1 MIFSGK
7 DFSFELGKKT
17 YVMGI
22 LNVTKDSFADGGKY
36 NTPDKAK
43 VHTKEMLLQGADII
57 DIGAHSTR
65 PGHTVLSPQEE
76 LEIIKQYLPLLAKEL
91 NIIKRYLPYLTN
103 EFDCVFS
110 VDTFYPQVAEYAL
123 NNGASIINDV
133 SGTFNADMAELVLKY
148 DCGWI
153 ITHTGN
159 GNAETVPDY
168 KTSVTEDII
177 SFFDEVLE
185 KSTQLQIPHNR
196 IMLDVGIGFGKNYEQ
211 NIEVIKNIN
220 KIRRNN
226 VALLTALSLKRVVGT
241 ATNAE
246 KDDRL
251 YGTISANALAIVGG
265 TDFIRVHNVKENV
278 LGAKM
283 ADAVVR
289 G

>member
-22 LNVTKDSFADGGKY
+22 LNVTKDSFSDGGKY
-36 NTPDKAK
+36 NTPYKAK
-43 VHTKEMLLQGADII
+43 EHTKEMLLQGADII
-57 DIGAHSTR
+57 DIGAQSTR
-65 PGHTVLSPQEE
+65 PGSTLMSAQEE
-76 LEIIKQYLPLLAKEL
+76 LNIIKQYLP
-91 NIIKRYLPYLTN
+91 YLSN
-103 EFDCVFS
+103 EFGCVFS

-133 SGTFNADMAELVLKY
+133 SGKFNQDMAELVLKY

-159 GNAETVPDY
+159 GDAVTVPDY

-177 SFFDEVLE
+177 AFFDEIL
-185 KSTQLQIPHNR
+185 KKCTQLQIPYNR
-196 IMLDVGIGFGKNYEQ
+196 IMLDIGIGFGKDYEQ
-211 NIEVIKNIN
+211 NIEAIKNIS
-220 KIRRNN
+220 KFKRDD
-226 VALLTALSLKRVVGT
+226 VALLTALSLKRVVGI
-241 ATNAE
+241 ATDSE
-246 KDDRL
+246 KEDRL
-251 YGTISANALAIVGG
+251 YGTISANTLAIAGG

-283 ADAVVR
+283 VDAVVR

>member
-1 MIFSGK
+1 MIFAGNK
-7 DFSFELGKKT
+7 FSFELGKKT
-17 YVMGI
+17 YVIGI

-36 NTPDKAK
+36 NTPEKAK
-43 VHTKEMLLQGADII
+43 QHTEEMLLQGADVI
-57 DIGAHSTR
+57 DIGAQSTR
-65 PGHTVLSPQEE
+65 PGSTLMSPQDE
-76 LEIIKQYLPLLAKEL
+76 LNIIKQYLPYLA
-91 NIIKRYLPYLTN
+91 N

-133 SGTFNADMAELVLKY
+133 SGKFNEDMAELVLKY

-159 GNAETVPDY
+159 GDAKTVPEY
-168 KTSVTEDII
+168 KTSVTEDVIA
-177 SFFDEVLE
+177 FFDKTLE
-185 KSTQLQIPHNR
+185 RCSQLQIPHNR

-211 NIEVIKNIN
+211 NIEVIKNISRIKRN
-220 KIRRNN
+220 K

-241 ATNAE
+241 ATNTE
-246 KDDRL
+246 KDNRI
-251 YGTISANALAIVGG
+251 YGTISANTLAIAGG

>member
-22 LNVTKDSFADGGKY
+22 LNVTKDSFSDGGKY
-36 NTPDKAK
+36 NTPNKAK
-43 VHTKEMLLQGADII
+43 EHTKEMLLQGADII
-57 DIGAHSTR
+57 DIGAQSTR
-65 PGHTVLSPQEE
+65 PGSTLKTAEEE
-76 LEIIKQYLPLLAKEL
+76 LNIIKQYLPYLA
-91 NIIKRYLPYLTN
+91 N

-133 SGTFNADMAELVLKY
+133 SGKFNEDMAELVLKY

-159 GNAETVPDY
+159 GDAVTVPDY

-177 SFFDEVLE
+177 AFFDETLE
-185 KSTQLQIPHNR
+185 KCTQLQIPYNR
-196 IMLDVGIGFGKNYEQ
+196 IMLDIGIGFGKDYEQ
-211 NIEVIKNIN
+211 NIEAIKNIS
-220 KIRRNN
+220 KFKRDD
-226 VALLTALSLKRVVGT
+226 VALLTALSLKRVVGI
-241 ATNAE
+241 ATDSE
-246 KDDRL
+246 KEDRL
-251 YGTISANALAIVGG
+251 YGTISSNTLAIAGG
-265 TDFIRVHNVKENV
+265 TDFIRVHNVKESV
-278 LGAKM
+278 LAAKM

>member
-7 DFSFELGKKT
+7 DFIFELGKKT

-36 NTPDKAK
+36 NTPEKAK
-43 VHTKEMLLQGADII
+43 KHVEEMLLQGADII
-57 DIGAHSTR
+57 DIGAQSTR
-65 PGHTVLSPQEE
+65 PGSTLMSAEEE
-76 LEIIKQYLPLLAKEL
+76 LYIIKQYLPFLA
-91 NIIKRYLPYLTN
+91 N

-133 SGTFNADMAELVLKY
+133 SGIFNEDMARLVIKY
-148 DCGWI
+148 NCGWI
-153 ITHTGN
+153 ITHTGGCN
-159 GNAETVPDY
+159 SETVPEY
-168 KTSVTEDII
+168 KISVTDDVIVFFNDVLNKCERMNI
-177 SFFDEVLE
+177 SY
-185 KSTQLQIPHNR
+185 NN
-196 IMLDVGIGFGKNYEQ
+196 IMLDVGIGFGKTYEQ
-211 NIEVIKNIN
+211 NIEVIKNLASI
-220 KIRRNN
+220 KHQK

-241 ATNAE
+241 ATNTE

-251 YGTISANALAIVGG
+251 YGTISANTLAIAGG
-265 TDFIRVHNVKENV
+265 TDFIRVHNVKESV
-278 LGAKM
+278 FGAKM

>member
-36 NTPDKAK
+36 NTPGKAK
-43 VHTKEMLLQGADII
+43 EHTKEMLLQGADII
-57 DIGAHSTR
+57 DIGAQSTR
-65 PGHTVLSPQEE
+65 PGSTLMSAEE
-76 LEIIKQYLPLLAKEL
+76 EL
-91 NIIKRYLPYLTN
+91 NIIKRYLPYLAN

-133 SGTFNADMAELVLKY
+133 SGKFNKDMAELVLKY
-148 DCGWI
+148 NCGWI

-159 GNAETVPDY
+159 GDAETVPDY

-196 IMLDVGIGFGKNYEQ
+196 IMLDVGIGFGKSYEQ
-211 NIEVIKNIN
+211 NIEVIKNTN
-220 KIRRNN
+220 KIKRNN

-241 ATNAE
+241 ATNTE

-251 YGTISANALAIVGG
+251 YGTISANALAIAGG

-283 ADAVVR
+283 VDAVVR

>member
-1 MIFSGK
+1 MIFAGK

-36 NTPDKAK
+36 NTPEKAK
-43 VHTKEMLLQGADII
+43 QHTEEMLLQGADII
-57 DIGAHSTR
+57 DIGAQSTR
-65 PGHTVLSPQEE
+65 PGSTLMSPQDE
-76 LEIIKQYLPLLAKEL
+76 LNIIKQYLPYLA
-91 NIIKRYLPYLTN
+91 N

-133 SGTFNADMAELVLKY
+133 SGKFNEDMAELVLKY

-159 GNAETVPDY
+159 GDAETVPEY
-168 KTSVTEDII
+168 KASVTEDII
-177 SFFDEVLE
+177 AFFDKTLE
-185 KSTQLQIPHNR
+185 RCTQLQIPHNR

-211 NIEVIKNIN
+211 NIEVIKNISRIKRN
-220 KIRRNN
+220 K

-241 ATNAE
+241 ATNTE
-246 KDDRL
+246 KDNRI
-251 YGTISANALAIVGG
+251 YGTISANTLAIAGG

-278 LGAKM
+278 LCAKM

>member
-1 MIFSGK
+1 MIFAGNK
-7 DFSFELGKKT
+7 FSFELGKKT

-36 NTPDKAK
+36 NTPEKAK
-43 VHTKEMLLQGADII
+43 QHTEEMLLQGADII
-57 DIGAHSTR
+57 DIGAQSTR
-65 PGHTVLSPQEE
+65 PGSTLMSPQDE
-76 LEIIKQYLPLLAKEL
+76 LNIIKQYLPYLA
-91 NIIKRYLPYLTN
+91 N

-133 SGTFNADMAELVLKY
+133 SGKFNEDMAELVLKY

-159 GNAETVPDY
+159 GDAKTVPEY
-168 KTSVTEDII
+168 KTSVTEDVIA
-177 SFFDEVLE
+177 FFDKTLE
-185 KSTQLQIPHNR
+185 RCTQLQIPHNR

-211 NIEVIKNIN
+211 NIEVIKNISRI
-220 KIRRNN
+220 KRIK

-241 ATNAE
+241 ATNTE
-246 KDDRL
+246 KDDRI
-251 YGTISANALAIVGG
+251 YGTISANTLAIAGG

>member
-22 LNVTKDSFADGGKY
+22 LNVTKDSFADGGKF
-36 NTPDKAK
+36 NTPYKAK
-43 VHTKEMLLQGADII
+43 EHTKEMLLQGADII
-57 DIGAHSTR
+57 DIGAQSTG
-65 PGHTVLSPQEE
+65 PGSTLMSPQDE
-76 LEIIKQYLPLLAKEL
+76 LNIIKQYLPYLA
-91 NIIKRYLPYLTN
+91 N

-133 SGTFNADMAELVLKY
+133 SGKFNEDMAELVLKF

-159 GNAETVPDY
+159 GDAKTVPEY
-168 KTSVTEDII
+168 KTSVTEDVIA
-177 SFFDEVLE
+177 FFDKTLE
-185 KSTQLQIPHNR
+185 RCTQLQIPHNR

-211 NIEVIKNIN
+211 NIEVIKNISRIKRN
-220 KIRRNN
+220 K

-241 ATNAE
+241 ATNTE

-251 YGTISANALAIVGG
+251 YGTISANTLAIAGG

>member
-36 NTPDKAK
+36 NTPYKAK
-43 VHTKEMLLQGADII
+43 EHTKEMLLQGADII
-57 DIGAHSTR
+57 DIGAQSTG
-65 PGHTVLSPQEE
+65 PGSTLMSPQDE
-76 LEIIKQYLPLLAKEL
+76 LNIIKQYLPYLA
-91 NIIKRYLPYLTN
+91 N

-133 SGTFNADMAELVLKY
+133 SGKFNEDMAELVLKY

-159 GNAETVPDY
+159 GDAVTVPDY

-177 SFFDEVLE
+177 AFFDETLE
-185 KSTQLQIPHNR
+185 KCTQLQILYNR
-196 IMLDVGIGFGKNYEQ
+196 IMLDIGIGFGKDYEQ
-211 NIEVIKNIN
+211 NIEAIKNIS
-220 KIRRNN
+220 KFKRDD
-226 VALLTALSLKRVVGT
+226 VALLTALSLKRVVGI
-241 ATNAE
+241 ATNTE
-246 KDDRL
+246 KDNRI
-251 YGTISANALAIVGG
+251 YGTISANTLAIAGG

-289 G
+289 V

>member
-22 LNVTKDSFADGGKY
+22 LNVTKDSFSDGGKY
-36 NTPDKAK
+36 NTPYKAK
-43 VHTKEMLLQGADII
+43 EHTKEMLLQGADII
-57 DIGAHSTR
+57 DIGAQSTR
-65 PGHTVLSPQEE
+65 PGSTLMTAEEE
-76 LEIIKQYLPLLAKEL
+76 LNVIKQYLP
-91 NIIKRYLPYLTN
+91 YLSN
-103 EFDCVFS
+103 EFGCVFS

-133 SGTFNADMAELVLKY
+133 SGKFNQDMAELVLKY

-159 GNAETVPDY
+159 GDAVTVPDY

-177 SFFDEVLE
+177 AFFDEILE
-185 KSTQLQIPHNR
+185 KCTQLEIPHNR
-196 IMLDVGIGFGKNYEQ
+196 IMLDIGIGFGKDYEQ
-211 NIEVIKNIN
+211 NIEAIKNIS
-220 KIRRNN
+220 KFKRDD
-226 VALLTALSLKRVVGT
+226 VALLTALSLKRVVGI
-241 ATNAE
+241 ATDSE
-246 KDDRL
+246 TQDRV
-251 YGTISANALAIVGG
+251 YGTISANTLAIAGG

-283 ADAVVR
+283 VDAVVR

>member
-1 MIFSGK
+1 MIFAGNK
-7 DFSFELGKKT
+7 FSFELGKKT

-36 NTPDKAK
+36 NTPEKAK
-43 VHTKEMLLQGADII
+43 QHTEEMLLQGADII
-57 DIGAHSTR
+57 DIGAQSTR
-65 PGHTVLSPQEE
+65 PGSTLMSPQDE
-76 LEIIKQYLPLLAKEL
+76 LNIIKQYLPYLA
-91 NIIKRYLPYLTN
+91 N

-133 SGTFNADMAELVLKY
+133 SGKFNEDMAELVLKY

-159 GNAETVPDY
+159 GDAETVPEY
-168 KTSVTEDII
+168 KSSVTEDII
-177 SFFDEVLE
+177 AFFDKTLE
-185 KSTQLQIPHNR
+185 RCTQLQIPHNR

-211 NIEVIKNIN
+211 NIEVIKNISRIKRN
-220 KIRRNN
+220 K

-241 ATNAE
+241 ATNTE
-246 KDDRL
+246 KDNRI
-251 YGTISANALAIVGG
+251 YGTISANTLAIAGG

-283 ADAVVR
+283 ADVVVR

>member
-7 DFSFELGKKT
+7 DFSFELGKRT

-36 NTPDKAK
+36 NTPNKAK
-43 VHTKEMLLQGADII
+43 EHTKEMLLQGADII
-57 DIGAHSTR
+57 DIGAQSTR
-65 PGHTVLSPQEE
+65 PGSTLMSPQDE
-76 LEIIKQYLPLLAKEL
+76 LNIIKQYLPYLA
-91 NIIKRYLPYLTN
+91 N

-133 SGTFNADMAELVLKY
+133 SGKFNEDMAELVLKY

-159 GNAETVPDY
+159 GDAVTVPDY

-177 SFFDEVLE
+177 AFFDETLE
-185 KSTQLQIPHNR
+185 KCTQLQIPYNR
-196 IMLDVGIGFGKNYEQ
+196 IMLDIGIGFGKDYEQ
-211 NIEVIKNIN
+211 NIEAIKNIS
-220 KIRRNN
+220 KFKRDD

-241 ATNAE
+241 ATNTE
-246 KDDRL
+246 KDDRI
-251 YGTISANALAIVGG
+251 YGTISANTLAIAGG

>member
-22 LNVTKDSFADGGKY
+22 LNVTKDSFSDGGKY
-36 NTPDKAK
+36 NTPYKAK
-43 VHTKEMLLQGADII
+43 EHTKEMLLQGADII
-57 DIGAHSTR
+57 DIGAQSTG
-65 PGHTVLSPQEE
+65 PGSTLMSAQEE
-76 LEIIKQYLPLLAKEL
+76 LNIIKQYLP
-91 NIIKRYLPYLTN
+91 YLSN
-103 EFDCVFS
+103 EFGCVFS

-133 SGTFNADMAELVLKY
+133 SGKFNQDMAELVLKY

-159 GNAETVPDY
+159 GDAVTVPDY

-177 SFFDEVLE
+177 AFFDEILE
-185 KSTQLQIPHNR
+185 KCTQLQIPYNR
-196 IMLDVGIGFGKNYEQ
+196 IMLDIGIGFGKDYEQ
-211 NIEVIKNIN
+211 NIEAIKNIS
-220 KIRRNN
+220 KFKRDD
-226 VALLTALSLKRVVGT
+226 VALLTALSLKRVVGI
-241 ATNAE
+241 ATDSE
-246 KDDRL
+246 KEDRL
-251 YGTISANALAIVGG
+251 YGTISANTLAIAGG

-283 ADAVVR
+283 VDAVVR